1 MEKTKKQLEEE
12 LASVESALLKL
23 QGEVKQVLKDRD
35 VRIQEVLDKGKEL
48 DQLKVDFNTEKK
60 GLEKQIESK
69 EMQLQQLTAKFNE
82 LAKLFDEY
90 IKGFDDIME
99 VQKLF
104 LRNNIRSQELLQIKI
119 RAFNGE
125 GDNKE

>member
-1 MEKTKKQLEEE
+1 MEKTKKELEEA
-12 LASVESALLKL
+12 LAERSTDLLKL
-23 QGEVKQVLKDRD
+23 EGEVKQILKERD
-35 VRIQEVLDKGKEL
+35 ARIQEVLDKGKEL
-48 DQLKVDFNTEKK
+48 DQLKIDFNVEKK

>member
-1 MEKTKKQLEEE
+1 MEKTKKQLEEA
-12 LASVESALLKL
+12 LAERSTDLLKL
-23 QGEVKQVLKDRD
+23 EGEVKQILKERD
-35 VRIQEVLDKGKEL
+35 ARTQEVVDKAREIEALKKE
-48 DQLKVDFNTEKK
+48 
-60 GLEKQIESK
+60 IASK
-69 EMQLQQLTAKFNE
+69 ETRMEQLSAKFNE

-119 RAFNGE
+119 RAFNAE